1 MTSVHELPQELG
13 RIYGAIATYLA
24 EIGEQ
29 PSGAPFAAYYNMD
42 MDNLD
47 VEIGFPVARPL
58 PATESIAAGQIPA
71 RKVAT
76 TVFTGPY
83 LEVKSAY
90 TALAQWVQQQGL
102 EPTGVAYE
110 FYLNDPSETPSEKLQ
125 TQVVFPLR

>member
-1 MTSVHELPQELG
+1 MTLKCELKEQPAQPILSVRTMTSVHELPQELG

-58 PATESIAAGQIPA
+58 PVNHRPWWATHD
-71 RKVAT
+71 R
-76 TVFTGPY
+76 
-83 LEVKSAY
+83 VKWASCVRPDVGHWNECGD
-90 TALAQWVQQQGL
+90 Q
-102 EPTGVAYE
+102 
-110 FYLNDPSETPSEKLQ
+110 
-125 TQVVFPLR
+125 LRYSL